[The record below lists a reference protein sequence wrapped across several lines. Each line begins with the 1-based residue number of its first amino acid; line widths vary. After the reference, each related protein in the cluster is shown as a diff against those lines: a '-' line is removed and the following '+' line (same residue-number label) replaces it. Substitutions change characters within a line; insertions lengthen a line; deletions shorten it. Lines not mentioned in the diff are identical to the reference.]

1 MRNNY
6 NKKKITFISKFKL
19 IKYLFIF
26 LTFILAS
33 FYFYDYILEKKIHR
47 EIIQEFSKKNNFVLA
62 SYETNELIRV
72 DQSEV
77 SKIINKYYDKSIF
90 LIPLR
95 NLSNQIR
102 ELNWVKD
109 VNLSNN
115 FKSKIFVEI
124 LEYEPLGLFF
134 FNDKIYYFSKEGK
147 VIDQFKENDENFIIF
162 SGKNTLKHAVN
173 LLDVIDSLQSPQLNN
188 IREAHFINDRRWN
201 LKFSNDLLLSLS
213 EKNIESSLN
222 GFIKLLNQLDESEIL
237 LIKSIDLRNDDK
249 AIINFKKND

>member
-26 LTFILAS
+26 LIFILAS

-47 EIIQEFSKKNNFVLA
+47 EIIEEFSKKNDFVLA

-77 SKIINKYYDKSIF
+77 SRIINKYFGKSIF

-95 NLSNQIR
+95 DLSNQIR

-173 LLDVIDSLQSPQLNN
+173 LLDVIESLQSPQLNN
-188 IREAHFINDRRWN
+188 IMEAHFINDRRWN
-201 LKFSNDLLLSLS
+201 LKFSNDLLLSLP
-213 EKNIESSLN
+213 EKNIESSIN
-222 GFIKLLNQLDESEIL
+222 SFIKLLNQLDEDEIL

>member
-26 LTFILAS
+26 LIFILAS

-47 EIIQEFSKKNNFVLA
+47 EIIQEFSKKNDFVLA

-77 SKIINKYYDKSIF
+77 SKIINKYFGKSIF

-95 NLSNQIR
+95 DLSNQIR

-173 LLDVIDSLQSPQLNN
+173 LLDVIESLQSPQLNN
-188 IREAHFINDRRWN
+188 IREASFINDRRWN

-222 GFIKLLNQLDESEIL
+222 SFIKLLNQLDESEIL

>member
-26 LTFILAS
+26 LIFILAS

-47 EIIQEFSKKNNFVLA
+47 EIIQEFSKKNDFVLA

-77 SKIINKYYDKSIF
+77 SKIINKYFGKSIF

-95 NLSNQIR
+95 DLSNQIL

-173 LLDVIDSLQSPQLNN
+173 LLDVIKSLQSPQLNN
-188 IREAHFINDRRWN
+188 IREANFTNNRRWN
-201 LKFSNDLLLSLS
+201 LKFSNDLLLLLS

-222 GFIKLLNQLDESEIL
+222 SFIKLLNQLDEGEIL